1 MIKQKKY
8 RQKNKKGF
16 TLLEI
21 IVALFVFSI
30 AMVAV
35 TAIFASFVSAN
46 RTTKNT
52 QKALEDAE
60 QAMNTMVKTIR
71 TSSVVVPAVASTTP
85 VTTIRILEYSQNP
98 ASPQCQIY
106 QFTGS
111 GGNARIQH
119 ALATDLAG
127 TNSIATCQAA
137 GVTFQ
142 PLTNVIDTPVTGGF
156 IVTPSAS
163 QTVGKVT
170 ILMSVTAGTIQ
181 TPIQGTVSLRD
192 YSVSE

>member
-1 MIKQKKY
+1 MRIKKA
-8 RQKNKKGF
+8 RPLSRRGF

-35 TAIFASFVSAN
+35 TAIFASFISAN

-60 QAMNTMVKTIR
+60 QAMNIMTKEIR
-71 TSSVVVPAVASTTP
+71 TSSVAFTSGSP
-85 VTTIRILEYSQNP
+85 VTTLGILEYSDP
-98 ASPQCQIY
+98 AGPQCIGY
-106 QFTGS
+106 RF
-111 GGNARIQH
+111 N
-119 ALATDLAG
+119 G
-127 TNSIATCQAA
+127 TNIQYTAPVAVASGLPTDCTQAVLTAA
-137 GVTFQ
+137 GATYAN
-142 PLTNVIDTPVTGGF
+142 LINTPITGGSF
-156 IVTPSAS
+156 IVTPSAP

-192 YSVSE
+192 YSVSD